1 MTAQLESLAAIIP
14 LRTKLQRRVMD
25 QFDCGNFT
33 ADEIA
38 IRLGLSILTARPRC
52 AELVKR
58 GFLEDSG
65 QRRKNNSGRSAT
77 VWTLKK
83 DDQQF
88 LPLAAFNNNETPRRA

>member
-14 LRTKLQRRVMD
+14 LRTKMQRRVMD
-25 QFDCGNFT
+25 QFECGNFT

-38 IRLGLSILTARPRC
+38 LRLGLSILAARPRC

-65 QRRKNNSGRSAT
+65 ERRKNNSGRSAT
-77 VWTLKK
+77 VWAIKK

-88 LPLAAFNNNETPRRA
+88 LPLIAFNNNETP